1 MDINQLLFNIVGGT
15 SLLLYGM
22 RIASDGLQ
30 QAAGTR
36 LRHLLSTL
44 TSKRWMGV
52 LVGAVVTAF
61 LQSSSATT
69 VMLVGF
75 VSAGFMSLE
84 QTIGVILG
92 ADIGTTVTVQLLAF
106 NITQYALLLVAM
118 GVPLILATRQKQYKY
133 FGQVL
138 LGFGFIFLAIKLIGD
153 STAPLKHE
161 PLLEQ
166 ALLSLSSNPFLAMLL
181 ALILTVLIQSSAG
194 TIGLAITFATQGLVP
209 LTLVL
214 PVIFGANIGTSA
226 AALFSSLG
234 ATREAQRVA
243 VAHALFKIVGVIL
256 FFPFM
261 EPFAMLVRQTA
272 PDIARQI
279 ANAHSLFNIAIML
292 IVFPLARPF
301 AWLIRQIVPETTE
314 KEEVFAPKYLD
325 ERVLDTPALAIGQ
338 ATREALRLADIV
350 QTMIHDSAI
359 ALANNDEELLEDV
372 IRRDDQVDTL
382 ETAIKNF
389 LTKLAEHNLSPEL
402 SQQEIGLIYM
412 ISDLEHIGDII
423 SKSLMPL
430 ARKKVEGKLTFSYNG
445 RREIA
450 DLFDK
455 VNENF
460 TLAVAAFTAQ
470 NVELA
475 EKVLRHK
482 TRINQIERE
491 LRQAHIAR
499 LHAGLPESIETS
511 SIHLDALNDL
521 KRINSHA
528 TNIAYVVLGEL

>member
-1 MDINQLLFNIVGGT
+1 MDINQLLFNMIGGT

-22 RIASDGLQ
+22 RTASDGLQ
-30 QAAGTR
+30 HAAGTR
-36 LRHLLSTL
+36 LRSWLSRL
-44 TSKRWMGV
+44 TSRRWMAV

-92 ADIGTTVTVQLLAF
+92 ADIGTTITVQLIAF
-106 NITQYALLLVAM
+106 NITQYALLLVAV
-118 GVPLILATRQKQYKY
+118 GVPLLIGTRRKQYNY
-133 FGQVL
+133 IGQVL
-138 LGFGFIFLAIKLIGD
+138 LGFGFIFLSIKLIAD
-153 STAPLKHE
+153 ATAPLKHE
-161 PLLEQ
+161 PLVEQ
-166 ALLSLSSNPFLAMLL
+166 MLLGLSSNPFLAMVL

-194 TIGLAITFATQGLVP
+194 TIGLALTFATQGLVP
-209 LTLVL
+209 LTLAL
-214 PVIFGANIGTSA
+214 PIIFGANIGTSA

-234 ATREAQRVA
+234 VTREAQRVA
-243 VAHALFKIVGVIL
+243 VAHALFKVVGVLI
-256 FFPFM
+256 FFPLI
-261 EPFAMLVRQTA
+261 EPFAALVARTA
-272 PDIARQI
+272 PDVPRQI
-279 ANAHSLFNIAIML
+279 ANAHTLFNLAL
-292 IVFPLARPF
+292 TLVVFPLARPF
-301 AWLIRQIVPETTE
+301 AWLIRKIVPDSSGTAEA
-314 KEEVFAPKYLD
+314 FAPKYLD

-338 ATREALRLADIV
+338 ATREALHMADIV
-350 QTMIHDSAI
+350 QGMIRDSAT
-359 ALANNDEELLEDV
+359 ALGQNNEELLEDV
-372 IRRDDQVDTL
+372 IRRDDQVDLL

-389 LTKLAEHNLSPEL
+389 LTNLSEHNISPEL
-402 SQQEIGLIYM
+402 SKQEVGLIYM

-430 ARKKVEGKLTFSYNG
+430 AQKKVEGKLTFSHNG
-445 RREIA
+445 KKEIQ
-450 DLFDK
+450 DLFEK

-460 TLAVAAFTAQ
+460 TLAVAAFAAQ
-470 NVELA
+470 NSELA

-499 LHAGLPESIETS
+499 LHAGMPESIETS

>member
-1 MDINQLLFNIVGGT
+1 MDLNQLLFNIVGGT

-22 RIASDGLQ
+22 HIASDGLQ

-44 TSKRWMGV
+44 TSRRWMAV
-52 LVGAVVTAF
+52 IVGAIVTAF

-92 ADIGTTVTVQLLAF
+92 ADIGTTITVQLLAF
-106 NITQYALLLVAM
+106 NITQYALLLVAI
-118 GVPLILATRQKQYKY
+118 GVPLILATRQKQYNY
-133 FGQVL
+133 LGQVL
-138 LGFGFIFLAIKLIGD
+138 LGFGFIFLAIKLIGET
-153 STAPLKHE
+153 TAPLKHE
-161 PLLEQ
+161 PLIEQ
-166 ALLSLSSNPFLAMLL
+166 SLLGLKSNPFLAMVL

-194 TIGLAITFATQGLVP
+194 TIGLALTFATQGLVP
-209 LTLVL
+209 LTLAL

-226 AALFSSLG
+226 AALFSSIG
-234 ATREAQRVA
+234 GTREAQRVA
-243 VAHALFKIVGVIL
+243 VAHALFKIVGVLI
-256 FFPFM
+256 FFPLMDQFV
-261 EPFAMLVRQTA
+261 FVVQQTA
-272 PDIARQI
+272 PDVPRQI
-279 ANAHSLFNIAIML
+279 ANAHTLFNVAITV

-301 AWLIRQIVPETTE
+301 AWLIRKIVPESVE
-314 KEEVFAPKYLD
+314 KEEPFGPKYLD

-338 ATREALRLADIV
+338 ATREALRMADIV
-350 QTMIHDSAI
+350 HSMIRDSAT

-382 ETAIKNF
+382 EEAIKNF
-389 LTKLAEHNLSPEL
+389 LTKLSEHNLSPEL
-402 SQQEIGLIYM
+402 SKQEVGLIYM
-412 ISDLEHIGDII
+412 TSDLEHIGDII

-430 ARKKVEGKLTFSYNG
+430 ARKKVEGKLSFSHNG
-445 RREIA
+445 KKEIA
-450 DLFDK
+450 DLFEK

-470 NVELA
+470 NMELA
-475 EKVLRHK
+475 QKVLRHK

-511 SIHLDALNDL
+511 SIHLDTLNDL

>member
-22 RIASDGLQ
+22 RTASDGLQ
-30 QAAGTR
+30 HAAGTR
-36 LRHLLSTL
+36 LRSWLSRL
-44 TSKRWMGV
+44 TSRRWMAV
-52 LVGAVVTAF
+52 IVGAIVTAF

-106 NITQYALLLVAM
+106 NITQYALLLVAL
-118 GVPLILATRQKQYKY
+118 GVPLILATRQKQYNY
-133 FGQVL
+133 LGQVL

-153 STAPLKHE
+153 TTAPLKQD
-161 PLLEQ
+161 PTVDQ
-166 ALLSLSSNPFLAMLL
+166 SLVNLASNPALAMIL
-181 ALILTVLIQSSAG
+181 AMVLTILIQSSAG
-194 TIGLAITFATQGLVP
+194 TIGLALTLATQGLVP
-209 LTLVL
+209 LTLAL
-214 PVIFGANIGTSA
+214 PIIFGANIGTSA
-226 AALFSSLG
+226 AALFSSIG

-243 VAHALFKIVGVIL
+243 VAHALFKVVGVL
-256 FFPFM
+256 LCFPFIG
-261 EPFAMLVRQTA
+261 ALAGLVAQTA
-272 PDIARQI
+272 PDTPRQI
-279 ANAHSLFNIAIML
+279 ANAHTLFNVAITL

-301 AWLIRQIVPETTE
+301 AWLVRQIVPEATAR
-314 KEEVFAPKYLD
+314 EEPFGPKYLD

-350 QTMIHDSAI
+350 QGMIRDSAA
-359 ALANNDEELLEDV
+359 ALMANDEELLEDV
-372 IRRDDQVDTL
+372 TRRDDQVDLLT
-382 ETAIKNF
+382 EAIKNF
-389 LTKLAEHNLSPEL
+389 LTNLSGQNLTQEL
-402 SQQEIGLIYM
+402 SKQEVGLIYM

-430 ARKKVEGKLTFSYNG
+430 ARKKVEGKLAFSQDG
-445 RREIA
+445 RKEIQ
-450 DLFDK
+450 DLFEK

-460 TLAVAAFTAQ
+460 TLSVAAFTSQ
-470 NVELA
+470 SSELA

-491 LRQAHIAR
+491 LRQTHIAR
-499 LHAGLPESIETS
+499 LHAGLPETIETS

>member
-1 MDINQLLFNIVGGT
+1 MDINELLFNIIGGT

-22 RIASDGLQ
+22 RTASNGLQ
-30 QAAGTR
+30 NAAGTR
-36 LRHLLSTL
+36 LRSWLSRL
-44 TSKRWMGV
+44 TSRRWMAV
-52 LVGAVVTAF
+52 IVGAVVTAF

-106 NITQYALLLVAM
+106 NITQYALLLVAV
-118 GVPLILATRQKQYKY
+118 GVPFILATRQKPYNY
-133 FGQVL
+133 VGQVL
-138 LGFGFIFLAIKLIGD
+138 LGFGFIFLAIKLIAD
-153 STAPLKHE
+153 TTAPLKHE
-161 PLLEQ
+161 PIVEQ
-166 ALLSLSSNPFLAMLL
+166 TLVNMASNPFLAMVM
-181 ALILTVLIQSSAG
+181 AMILTILIQSSAG
-194 TIGLAITFATQGLVP
+194 TIGLALTLATQGLVP
-209 LTLVL
+209 LTLAL
-214 PVIFGANIGTSA
+214 PIIFGANIGTSA
-226 AALFSSLG
+226 AAIFSSIG

-243 VAHALFKIVGVIL
+243 VAHALFKVVGVLI
-256 FFPFM
+256 FFPLIN
-261 EPFAMLVRQTA
+261 EFAGLVQQTA
-272 PDIARQI
+272 PDTPRQI
-279 ANAHSLFNIAIML
+279 ANAHTLFNIAITL

-301 AWLIRQIVPETTE
+301 AWLVRQIVPETAP
-314 KEEVFAPKYLD
+314 KEEPFGPKYLD

-338 ATREALRLADIV
+338 ATREALRMADIV
-350 QTMIHDSAI
+350 QGMIRDSAA
-359 ALANNDEELLEDV
+359 ALMKNDEELLDDV
-372 IRRDDQVDTL
+372 MRRDDQVDLL
-382 ETAIKNF
+382 EQAIKHF
-389 LTKLAEHNLSPEL
+389 LTNLAEHDLSPEL
-402 SQQEIGLIYM
+402 SKQEVGLIYM
-412 ISDLEHIGDII
+412 TSDLEHIGDII

-430 ARKKVEGKLTFSYNG
+430 ARKKVDGKLTFSQDG
-445 RREIA
+445 RKEIQ

-460 TLAVAAFTAQ
+460 TLSVAAFTAQ
-470 NVELA
+470 SNELA

>member
-1 MDINQLLFNIVGGT
+1 MDINQIVFNIIGGT

-36 LRHLLSTL
+36 LRHWLSTL

-92 ADIGTTVTVQLLAF
+92 ADIGTTITVQLLAF
-106 NITQYALLLVAM
+106 NITQYSLLLVAV
-118 GVPLILATRQKQYKY
+118 GVPLIIATRQKQYNY

-161 PLLEQ
+161 PLVQQ
-166 ALLSLSSNPFLAMLL
+166 ALLGLANNSLMTLLLAM
-181 ALILTVLIQSSAG
+181 ILTVVIHSSAG
-194 TIGLAITFATQGLVP
+194 TIGLAITFATQDLIP
-209 LTLVL
+209 LSLAL
-214 PVIFGANIGTSA
+214 PIIFGANVGTSA
-226 AALFSSLG
+226 TALFSSLG
-234 ATREAQRVA
+234 APQEARRVA
-243 VAHALFKIVGVIL
+243 VAHALFKVVGVLI

-261 EPFAMLVRQTA
+261 EPLAALVRQTA
-272 PDIARQI
+272 PDVARQI
-279 ANAHSLFNIAIML
+279 ANAHTLFNFAITA
-292 IVFPLARPF
+292 IIFPLARPF
-301 AWLIRQIVPETTE
+301 AWLIRQIVPETLE
-314 KEEVFAPKYLD
+314 KEEIFAPRYLD

-338 ATREALRLADIV
+338 ATREALRMADVV
-350 QTMIHDSAI
+350 QTMVRDSAVV
-359 ALANNDEELLEDV
+359 LDSNDEEVLEDI

-382 ETAIKNF
+382 ETAIKRF
-389 LTKLAEHNLSPEL
+389 LTNLAEHNLSPEL
-402 SQQEIGLIYM
+402 TRQEMGLIYM
-412 ISDLEHIGDII
+412 TSDLEHIGDII
-423 SKSLMPL
+423 SKSLMLL
-430 ARKKVEGKLTFSYNG
+430 ARKKAEGKLSFSQDG
-445 RREIA
+445 RKEIA
-450 DLFDK
+450 ELFEK
-455 VNENF
+455 VNENY

-470 NVELA
+470 NIELA
-475 EKVLRHK
+475 QKVLRHK

-511 SIHLDALNDL
+511 SIHLDTLNDL

>member
-1 MDINQLLFNIVGGT
+1 MDINQLLFGIVGGT
-15 SLLLYGM
+15 SMLLYG
-22 RIASDGLQ
+22 IKLSSDGLQ
-30 QAAGTR
+30 QAAGIR

-44 TSKRWMGV
+44 TSRRWMGV

-61 LQSSSATT
+61 LQSSAATT

-106 NITQYALLLVAM
+106 NITQYALLLIAV
-118 GVPLILATRQKQYKY
+118 GVPLMLATRRKQYNY
-133 FGQVL
+133 LGQIL
-138 LGFGFIFLAIKLIGD
+138 LGFGLIFLAIKIIGD
-153 STAPLKHE
+153 STVPLKHE
-161 PLLEQ
+161 PLIQQMLQ
-166 ALLSLSSNPFLAMLL
+166 GLSSNPELALVL

-194 TIGLAITFATQGLVP
+194 TIGLTLTFATQGMLP
-209 LTLVL
+209 LSLAL
-214 PVIFGANIGTSA
+214 PIIFGANVGTSA
-226 AALFSSLG
+226 TALFSSIG
-234 ATREAQRVA
+234 APREAQRVA
-243 VAHALFKIVGVIL
+243 LAHALFKVVGVL
-256 FFPFM
+256 VFFPLI
-261 EPFAMLVRQTA
+261 EPMAALVQLTA

-279 ANAHSLFNIAIML
+279 ANAHTLFNVALTI

-301 AWLIRQIVPETTE
+301 AWLVRQIMPDVPSRERA
-314 KEEVFAPKYLD
+314 FAPQYLD

-338 ATREALRLADIV
+338 ATREALRMADIV
-350 QTMIHDSAI
+350 HSMILDSAVV
-359 ALANNDEELLEDV
+359 LAKNDETLMETV
-372 IRRDDQVDTL
+372 TRRDDQVDLL
-382 ETAIKNF
+382 EVAIRNF
-389 LTKLAEHNLSPEL
+389 LTKLSEHNLSPEL
-402 SQQEIGLIYM
+402 SRQEIGLIYM
-412 ISDLEHIGDII
+412 TSDLEHIGDII
-423 SKSLMPL
+423 SKSLMPI
-430 ARKKVEGKLTFSYNG
+430 ASKKAEGKMTFSQNG
-445 RREIA
+445 QKELN
-450 DLFDK
+450 DLFNK

-470 NVELA
+470 NDELA
-475 EKVLRHK
+475 QKVLRHK

-511 SIHLDALNDL
+511 SIHLDTLNDL

>member
-1 MDINQLLFNIVGGT
+1 VDINQLLFSIVGGT
-15 SLLLYGM
+15 SLLLYGI
-22 RIASDGLQ
+22 RLASDGLQ

-44 TSKRWMGV
+44 TGKRWMGV
-52 LVGAVVTAF
+52 LVGAVVTAC
-61 LQSSSATT
+61 LQSSAATT

-106 NITQYALLLVAM
+106 NITQYALLLIAV
-118 GVPLILATRQKQYKY
+118 GVPLMIATRSKQYNY
-133 FGQVL
+133 PGQIL
-138 LGFGFIFLAIKLIGD
+138 LGFGFIFLAIKIIGD
-153 STAPLKHE
+153 AAVPLNHE
-161 PLLEQ
+161 PLIQE
-166 ALLSLSSNPFLAMLL
+166 ALLGLSSNPGLTMVL

-209 LTLVL
+209 LTLAL

-226 AALFSSLG
+226 TALFSSIG
-234 ATREAQRVA
+234 APREAQRVA
-243 VAHALFKIVGVIL
+243 LAHALFKVVGVL
-256 FFPFM
+256 VFFPFTG
-261 EPFAMLVRQTA
+261 PLAVLAQQTA

-279 ANAHSLFNIAIML
+279 ANAHTLFNVAL
-292 IVFPLARPF
+292 TVLVFPLARPF
-301 AWLIRQIVPETTE
+301 AWLIRQIMPDVPSRESE
-314 KEEVFAPKYLD
+314 FAPQYLD
-325 ERVLDTPALAIGQ
+325 ERILDTPALAIGQ
-338 ATREALRLADIV
+338 ATREALRMADIV
-350 QTMIHDSAI
+350 HSMILDSALV
-359 ALANNDEELLEDV
+359 LAKNDETLMETV
-372 IRRDDQVDTL
+372 TRRDDQVDML
-382 ETAIKNF
+382 EVAIRNF
-389 LTKLAEHNLSPEL
+389 LTKLSEHNLSAEL
-402 SQQEIGLIYM
+402 SRQEVGLIYM
-412 ISDLEHIGDII
+412 TSDLEHIGDII
-423 SKSLMPL
+423 SKSLMLL
-430 ARKKVEGKLTFSYNG
+430 AEKKAQGKMTFSHDG
-445 RREIA
+445 QKELT

-455 VNENF
+455 VDENF

-470 NVELA
+470 NDELA
-475 EKVLRHK
+475 QKVLRHK

-511 SIHLDALNDL
+511 SIHLDTLNDL

>member
-1 MDINQLLFNIVGGT
+1 MDINQLIIDIVGGA

-22 RIASDGLQ
+22 RLSSDGLQ
-30 QAAGTR
+30 QVAGTR

-44 TSKRWMGV
+44 TNRRWMGV
-52 LVGAVVTAF
+52 IVGAVVTAF

-92 ADIGTTVTVQLLAF
+92 ADIGTTLTVQLLAF
-106 NITQYALLLVAM
+106 NITQYSLLLISVGA
-118 GVPLILATRQKQYKY
+118 PLMLATRRKQYNY
-133 FGQVL
+133 IGQVL
-138 LGFGFIFLAIKLIGD
+138 MGFGFIFFAMKVIVAA
-153 STAPLKHE
+153 TAPLKHE
-161 PLLEQ
+161 PLVAQ
-166 ALLSLSSNPFLAMLL
+166 ALVGLASNPFLTMVL
-181 ALILTVLIQSSAG
+181 ATILTVVIHSSAG
-194 TIGLAITFATQGLVP
+194 TIGLAITFATQGLIP
-209 LTLVL
+209 IELSL
-214 PVIFGANIGTSA
+214 PIIFGANVGTSA
-226 AALFSSLG
+226 TALLSSLG
-234 ATREAQRVA
+234 APREAQRVA
-243 VAHALFKIVGVIL
+243 VAHALFKVVGVVA
-256 FFPFM
+256 FYPFM
-261 EPFAMLVRQTA
+261 GLLAGVITQTA
-272 PDIARQI
+272 PDAPRQI
-279 ANAHSLFNIAIML
+279 ANAHTLFNVAITL
-292 IVFPLARPF
+292 IVFPFAHPF
-301 AWLIRQIVPETTE
+301 AQLIRKLIPDAREQES
-314 KEEVFAPKYLD
+314 VFAPRYLD

-350 QTMIHDSAI
+350 QAMMRDSATVI
-359 ALANNDEELLEDV
+359 EKNDEELLEDV

-382 ETAIKNF
+382 ETAIKHF
-389 LTKLAEHNLSPEL
+389 VTQLSEHNLSPEL
-402 SQQEIGLIYM
+402 SKQEVGLIYM

-423 SKSLMPL
+423 SKSLML
-430 ARKKVEGKLTFSYNG
+430 IARKKVEGKLTFSHDG
-445 RREIA
+445 KKEIG
-450 DLFDK
+450 DLFEK

-460 TLAVAAFTAQ
+460 TLSVAAFTAQ
-470 NVELA
+470 NAELA

-511 SIHLDALNDL
+511 SIHLDTLNDL

>member
-22 RIASDGLQ
+22 RLASDGLQ

-36 LRHLLSTL
+36 LRHLLGTL
-44 TSKRWMGV
+44 TRRRWMAV
-52 LVGAVVTAF
+52 IVGAIVTAF

-106 NITQYALLLVAM
+106 NITQYALLLVAV
-118 GVPLILATRQKQYKY
+118 GVPLMIATRRKQYNY

-138 LGFGFIFLAIKLIGD
+138 LGFGFIFLAIKLI
-153 STAPLKHE
+153 SEATAPLKHE
-161 PLLEQ
+161 PLLQQ
-166 ALLSLSSNPFLAMLL
+166 ALVGLSANPMLTLILAM
-181 ALILTVLIQSSAG
+181 ILTVLIHSSAG
-194 TIGLAITFATQGLVP
+194 TIGLAITFATQGLIP
-209 LTLVL
+209 LPLAL
-214 PVIFGANIGTSA
+214 PIIFGANVGTSA
-226 AALFSSLG
+226 TALFSSIG
-234 ATREAQRVA
+234 APREAQRVA
-243 VAHALFKIVGVIL
+243 VAHALFKVVGVLL
-256 FFPFM
+256 FFPFT
-261 EPFAMLVRQTA
+261 EPLAAIVQQTA
-272 PDIARQI
+272 PDVARQI
-279 ANAHSLFNIAIML
+279 ANAHTLFNFAITL

-301 AWLIRQIVPETTE
+301 AWLIRQLVPETPG
-314 KEEVFAPKYLD
+314 KEGAFAPQYLD

-338 ATREALRLADIV
+338 ATREALRMADIV
-350 QTMIHDSAI
+350 QSMIRDSAI
-359 ALANNDEELLEDV
+359 VLFKNDETLLADV
-372 IRRDDQVDTL
+372 TRRDDQVDTL
-382 ETAIKNF
+382 EVAVKNF
-389 LTKLAEHNLSPEL
+389 LTKLSEHNLSPEL
-402 SQQEIGLIYM
+402 SKQEVGLIYM
-412 ISDLEHIGDII
+412 TSDLEHIGDII
-423 SKSLMPL
+423 SKSLMQL
-430 ARKKVEGKLTFSYNG
+430 AQKKAEGKMTFSHNG
-445 RREIA
+445 QQEIN
-450 DLFDK
+450 DLFEK

-470 NVELA
+470 NTELA

-511 SIHLDALNDL
+511 SIHLDTLNDL

>member
-1 MDINQLLFNIVGGT
+1 MDINQLLFGIVGGT
-15 SLLLYGM
+15 SMLLYGI
-22 RIASDGLQ
+22 RLSSDGLQ

-44 TSKRWMGV
+44 TSRRWMGV

-61 LQSSSATT
+61 LQSSAATT

-106 NITQYALLLVAM
+106 NITQYALLLIAV
-118 GVPLILATRQKQYKY
+118 GVPLMLATRRKQYNY
-133 FGQVL
+133 LGQIL
-138 LGFGFIFLAIKLIGD
+138 LGFGLIFLAIKIIGD
-153 STAPLKHE
+153 STIPLKHE
-161 PLLEQ
+161 PLIQ
-166 ALLSLSSNPFLAMLL
+166 QMLLGLSSNPELALVL

-194 TIGLAITFATQGLVP
+194 TIGLTLTFATQGLLP
-209 LTLVL
+209 LTLAL
-214 PVIFGANIGTSA
+214 PIIFGANVGTSA
-226 AALFSSLG
+226 TALFSSIG
-234 ATREAQRVA
+234 APREAQRVA
-243 VAHALFKIVGVIL
+243 LAHALFKVVGVL
-256 FFPFM
+256 VFFPLI
-261 EPFAMLVRQTA
+261 EPMAALVQQTA
-272 PDIARQI
+272 PDVARQI
-279 ANAHSLFNIAIML
+279 ANAHTLFNVALTI

-301 AWLIRQIVPETTE
+301 AWLIRQIMPEVPSRERA
-314 KEEVFAPKYLD
+314 FAPQYLD

-338 ATREALRLADIV
+338 ATREALRMADIV
-350 QTMIHDSAI
+350 HSMILDSAVV
-359 ALANNDEELLEDV
+359 LAKNDETLMETV
-372 IRRDDQVDTL
+372 TRRDDQVDLL
-382 ETAIKNF
+382 EVAIRNF
-389 LTKLAEHNLSPEL
+389 LTKLSEHNLSPEL
-402 SQQEIGLIYM
+402 SRQEVGLIYM
-412 ISDLEHIGDII
+412 TSDLEHIGDII
-423 SKSLMPL
+423 SKSLMSI
-430 ARKKVEGKLTFSYNG
+430 AAKKAEGKMTFSQNG
-445 RREIA
+445 QKELN
-450 DLFDK
+450 DLFNK

-470 NVELA
+470 NDELA
-475 EKVLRHK
+475 QKVLRHK

-511 SIHLDALNDL
+511 SIHLDTLNDL

>member
-1 MDINQLLFNIVGGT
+1 MDINQILFNIVGGT

-22 RIASDGLQ
+22 RTASDGLQ
-30 QAAGTR
+30 HAAGTR
-36 LRHLLSTL
+36 LRSWLGRL
-44 TSKRWMGV
+44 TSRRWMAV
-52 LVGAVVTAF
+52 IVGAVVTAF

-106 NITQYALLLVAM
+106 NITQYALLLVAV
-118 GVPLILATRQKQYKY
+118 GVPLILATRQKQYNY
-133 FGQVL
+133 LGQVL
-138 LGFGFIFLAIKLIGD
+138 LGFGFIFLAIKLISD
-153 STAPLKHE
+153 TTSPLKHE
-161 PLLEQ
+161 PVVEQ
-166 ALLSLSSNPFLAMLL
+166 ALVNLASNPVLAMIL
-181 ALILTVLIQSSAG
+181 AMILTVLIHSSAG
-194 TIGLAITFATQGLVP
+194 TIGLALTLATQGLVP
-209 LTLVL
+209 LTLAL
-214 PVIFGANIGTSA
+214 PIIFGANIGTSA
-226 AALFSSLG
+226 TALFSSIG
-234 ATREAQRVA
+234 APREAQRVA
-243 VAHALFKIVGVIL
+243 VAHALFKVVGVLL
-256 FFPFM
+256 FFPFINVL
-261 EPFAMLVRQTA
+261 AGLVQQTA
-272 PDIARQI
+272 PDAPRQI
-279 ANAHSLFNIAIML
+279 ENAHTLFNVAITL

-301 AWLIRQIVPETTE
+301 AWLIRQLVPESTA
-314 KEEVFAPKYLD
+314 KEESAGPKYLD

-338 ATREALRLADIV
+338 ATREALRMADVV
-350 QTMIHDSAI
+350 QGMIRDSSI
-359 ALANNDEELLEDV
+359 ALMKNDEELLEDV
-372 IRRDDQVDTL
+372 TRRDDQLDML
-382 ETAIKNF
+382 EVAIKNF
-389 LTKLAEHNLSPEL
+389 LTKLSEHNLSPEL
-402 SQQEIGLIYM
+402 SKQEVGLIYM

-423 SKSLMPL
+423 SKSLMLL
-430 ARKKVEGKLTFSYNG
+430 ARKKVEGKLTFSQNG
-445 RREIA
+445 SKEIQ

-470 NVELA
+470 SSELA